1 MAFDIK
7 EKIEE
12 LAKKV
17 KDDPKLM
24 EGFQKE
30 PVKTVEGLLGIDLP
44 DDQLKPLVAGIQT
57 KLAATS
63 IGDKLEGLKKLF

>member
-44 DDQLKPLVAGIQT
+44 EDQLKPVVAGNQT

>member
-1 MAFDIK
+1 MALDIK

-24 EGFQKE
+24 EGFQKD

-44 DDQLKPLVAGIQT
+44 EDQLKPLVAGIQA
-57 KLAATS
+57 KLASSS
-63 IGDKLEGLKKLF
+63 IGDKLDGLKKLF

>member
-44 DDQLKPLVAGIQT
+44 EDQLKPLVTGIQT
-57 KLAATS
+57 KLAAAN

>member
-44 DDQLKPLVAGIQT
+44 EDQLKPLVAGIQT

>member
-30 PVKTVEGLLGIDLP
+30 PIKTVEGLLGIDLP
-44 DDQLKPLVAGIQT
+44 EDQLKPLVAGIQT

>member
-24 EGFQKE
+24 KGFQKE
-30 PVKTVEGLLGIDLP
+30 PIKTVEGLLGIDLP
-44 DDQLKPLVAGIQT
+44 EDQLKPLVAGIQT

>member
-1 MAFDIK
+1 MVFDIK

-57 KLAATS
+57 KLAASS
-63 IGDKLEGLKKLF
+63 IGDKLDGLKKLF